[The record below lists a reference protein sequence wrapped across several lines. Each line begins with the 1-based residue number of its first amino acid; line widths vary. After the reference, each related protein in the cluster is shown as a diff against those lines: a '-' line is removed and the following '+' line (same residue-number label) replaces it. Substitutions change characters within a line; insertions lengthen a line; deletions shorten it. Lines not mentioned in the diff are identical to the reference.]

1 MTQSQSPTSRRRST
15 PERAGAPAEQ
25 NPPTTPAASERASSK
40 RDSASS
46 GRSAKRQR
54 QQSALGRLLDRSP
67 AQKRGLRLSA
77 LLAALGVI
85 AGIVPYGLGAR
96 VLAGLIDGSLTAPAA
111 PKVGVAKPKV
121 IILLRAVLLTASTLV
136 SHHIAYG
143 ILERLRGDLAD
154 RLTRVPLGRVVDTP
168 AGQLKKVFMEDI
180 QQCEIP
186 IAHMVP
192 ELVGNL
198 FGPFAAL
205 VYLVVVDWRL
215 ALASLVP
222 IVLGALAMC
231 GAFYKYAERYGRFD
245 AAQKRMNATTVEY
258 IRGIAVIKAFGRSSS
273 SYRRYEDDVRAYRD
287 SVLRWMRQ
295 TQGWMAAG
303 FALLPAGLLVLLPVS
318 ALLLRSG
325 GVDIATVLLAAC
337 LSLGMARPLLS
348 ALTLAD
354 STARVDTALR
364 EVMDWLDVPELE
376 RPTARTELS
385 GRGYLLEDVDFAYH
399 ASTGSSTGSAPASEG
414 PQTPEAPDS
423 PDGEAPAPAG
433 TLASGEGNALDHVS
447 LACPENRFV
456 ALVGPSGAGK
466 TTLARLMLGFWDPD
480 SGRVSFGGVDLRD
493 IPLDQLVAEVGL
505 VAQDTFLYDASIA
518 DNLRVARPEAAD
530 EELHDALVA
539 AGCQDFLA
547 RLPQGIDTPVGSSG
561 SHLSGG
567 ERQRVTLARALL
579 KDAPVVV
586 LDEATAYI
594 DPENEDRIQQALG
607 RLTGGRTLVVIAH
620 RLSTVKGAD
629 AIHVLDRGR
638 LVESGTHEQLVD
650 EGGLYASLWR
660 THVAARAI
668 ATGKEIER

>member
-1 MTQSQSPTSRRRST
+1 M
-15 PERAGAPAEQ
+15 
-25 NPPTTPAASERASSK
+25 
-40 RDSASS
+40 
-46 GRSAKRQR
+46 
-54 QQSALGRLLDRSP
+54 
-67 AQKRGLRLSA
+67 
-77 LLAALGVI
+77 
-85 AGIVPYGLGAR
+85 
-96 VLAGLIDGSLTAPAA
+96 
-111 PKVGVAKPKV
+111 
-121 IILLRAVLLTASTLV
+121 
-136 SHHIAYG
+136 
-143 ILERLRGDLAD
+143 
-154 RLTRVPLGRVVDTP
+154 
-168 AGQLKKVFMEDI
+168 
-180 QQCEIP
+180 
-186 IAHMVP
+186 
-192 ELVGNL
+192 
-198 FGPFAAL
+198 
-205 VYLVVVDWRL
+205 
-215 ALASLVP
+215 
-222 IVLGALAMC
+222 
-231 GAFYKYAERYGRFD
+231 
-245 AAQKRMNATTVEY
+245 
-258 IRGIAVIKAFGRSSS
+258 
-273 SYRRYEDDVRAYRD
+273 
-287 SVLRWMRQ
+287 
-295 TQGWMAAG
+295 
-303 FALLPAGLLVLLPVS
+303 
-318 ALLLRSG
+318 
-325 GVDIATVLLAAC
+325 DIATVLLAAC

-399 ASTGSSTGSAPASEG
+399 ASTGSPTGSAPASKG
-414 PQTPEAPDS
+414 PQPPEAPDS

-650 EGGLYASLWR
+650 QGGLYASLWR

>member
-96 VLAGLIDGSLTAPAA
+96 VLAGLIDGSLTAERLLALCLAA
-111 PKVGVAKPKV
+111 LGFY
-121 IILLRAVLLTASTLV
+121 LLRAVLLTASTLV

>member
-96 VLAGLIDGSLTAPAA
+96 VLAGLIDGSLTAERLLALCLAA
-111 PKVGVAKPKV
+111 LGFY
-121 IILLRAVLLTASTLV
+121 LLRAVLLTVSTLV

-354 STARVDTALR
+354 STVPVPRRSNSLR
-364 EVMDWLDVPELE
+364 AFTTMPK
-376 RPTARTELS
+376 RISPTASVCLRSAGRTAAPS
-385 GRGYLLEDVDFAYH
+385 CP
-399 ASTGSSTGSAPASEG
+399 SAMCS
-414 PQTPEAPDS
+414 
-423 PDGEAPAPAG
+423 
-433 TLASGEGNALDHVS
+433 
-447 LACPENRFV
+447 C
-456 ALVGPSGAGK
+456 
-466 TTLARLMLGFWDPD
+466 
-480 SGRVSFGGVDLRD
+480 
-493 IPLDQLVAEVGL
+493 
-505 VAQDTFLYDASIA
+505 
-518 DNLRVARPEAAD
+518 RP
-530 EELHDALVA
+530 
-539 AGCQDFLA
+539 
-547 RLPQGIDTPVGSSG
+547 
-561 SHLSGG
+561 
-567 ERQRVTLARALL
+567 
-579 KDAPVVV
+579 
-586 LDEATAYI
+586 
-594 DPENEDRIQQALG
+594 RIQ
-607 RLTGGRTLVVIAH
+607 RTV
-620 RLSTVKGAD
+620 
-629 AIHVLDRGR
+629 
-638 LVESGTHEQLVD
+638 
-650 EGGLYASLWR
+650 
-660 THVAARAI
+660 
-668 ATGKEIER
+668 

>member
-96 VLAGLIDGSLTAPAA
+96 VLAGLIDGSLTAERLLALCLAA
-111 PKVGVAKPKV
+111 LGFY
-121 IILLRAVLLTASTLV
+121 LLRAVLLTASTLV

-493 IPLDQLVAEVGL
+493 VDGRTLHSLLAPAF
-505 VAQDTFLYDASIA
+505 QDSYLFSGTVEENVRI
-518 DNLRVARPEAAD
+518 ARPSASQADLDRAA
-530 EELHDALVA
+530 E
-539 AGCQDFLA
+539 LA
-547 RLPQGIDTPVGSSG
+547 RLDDALADLPRGWATPVGEG
-561 SHLSGG
+561 GARLSGG
-567 ERQRVTLARALL
+567 QRQRVALARALL
-579 KDAPVVV
+579 KEAPILL
-586 LDEATAYI
+586 LDEATGSLDA
-594 DPENEDRIQQALG
+594 ENQSAVSETITGLKG
-607 RLTGGRTLVVIAH
+607 RRTIVVIAH
-620 RLSTVKGAD
+620 QLTTITAAD
-629 AIHVLDRGR
+629 RILFVEEGHIA
-638 LVESGTHEQLVD
+638 ESGTHAGLLAA
-650 EGGLYASLWR
+650 GGRYAEHWR
-660 THVAARAI
+660 LLTTAASWRL
-668 ATGKEIER
+668 TRE

>member
-1 MTQSQSPTSRRRST
+1 
-15 PERAGAPAEQ
+15 
-25 NPPTTPAASERASSK
+25 
-40 RDSASS
+40 
-46 GRSAKRQR
+46 
-54 QQSALGRLLDRSP
+54 
-67 AQKRGLRLSA
+67 
-77 LLAALGVI
+77 LGVI

-96 VLAGLIDGSLTAPAA
+96 VLAGLIDGSLTAERLLALCLAA
-111 PKVGVAKPKV
+111 LGFY
-121 IILLRAVLLTASTLV
+121 LLRAVLLTASTLV

-222 IVLGALAMC
+222 IVLGTLAMC

-399 ASTGSSTGSAPASEG
+399 ASTGSPTGSAPASKG
-414 PQTPEAPDS
+414 PQTSQAPDS
-423 PDGEAPAPAG
+423 PDGEAPAPPRPPASPPPRGGGPRAPAG

>member
-1 MTQSQSPTSRRRST
+1 M
-15 PERAGAPAEQ
+15 
-25 NPPTTPAASERASSK
+25 
-40 RDSASS
+40 
-46 GRSAKRQR
+46 
-54 QQSALGRLLDRSP
+54 
-67 AQKRGLRLSA
+67 
-77 LLAALGVI
+77 I

-96 VLAGLIDGSLTAPAA
+96 VLAGLIDGSLTAERLLVLCLAA
-111 PKVGVAKPKV
+111 LGFY
-121 IILLRAVLLTASTLV
+121 LLRAVLLTASTLV

-168 AGQLKKVFMEDI
+168 AGQLKKVFMED
-180 QQCEIP
+180 

-337 LSLGMARPLLS
+337 LSLGMSRPLLS

-399 ASTGSSTGSAPASEG
+399 ASTGSPTGSAPASES